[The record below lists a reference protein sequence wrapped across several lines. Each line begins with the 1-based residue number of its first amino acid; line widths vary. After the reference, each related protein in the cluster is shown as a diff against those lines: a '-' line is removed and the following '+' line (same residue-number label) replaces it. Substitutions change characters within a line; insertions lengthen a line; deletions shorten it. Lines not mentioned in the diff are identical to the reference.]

1 MFLGTSRAHDPAAR
15 INNLNHALPPHDG
28 AGELNEAVLLL
39 VVNWIARPIFSL
51 ENSAA
56 STIIAGVT
64 STDPFAVYTRLIG
77 CRADPNWQPPAIKG
91 PFDDT

>member
-1 MFLGTSRAHDPAAR
+1 MLLGTPLTHDPAAR

-28 AGELNEAVLLL
+28 AGELNEAVLPF
-39 VVNWIARPIFSL
+39 VVNWIRRPIFSL

-64 STDPFAVYTRLIG
+64 STDPFAVYPRPIG
-77 CRADPNWQPPAIKG
+77 CRADP
-91 PFDDT
+91 D

>member
-1 MFLGTSRAHDPAAR
+1 MLSGTSRAHDPAAR

-28 AGELNEAVLLL
+28 AGELNEAVLPF
-39 VVNWIARPIFSL
+39 VVNTIFSL

-64 STDPFAVYTRLIG
+64 STDPFAVYPRLIG
-77 CRADPNWQPPAIKG
+77 CRADP
-91 PFDDT
+91 D